1 MKNILKKKLEE
12 KHIKIL
18 MTIVMAV
25 FICIALFALSFFI
38 FDAVTKKR
46 PAQIRQECT
55 QLKEFEWVRSD
66 KRVPVSLPC
75 DLKTAKGENVV
86 LETILP
92 ESITEDTWIDY
103 YSSKETRIYVDGELR
118 KEFNPRINTIIGG
131 TVKSFHMYIELN
143 PEDVGKVLRIER
155 KGEAFGEN
163 SFRELYIGNSLGL
176 IARILYSDALF
187 FIFTISLLI
196 VSPITIGIG
205 VFLRLYKKM
214 KSPITAIG
222 IGVLFVALWL
232 IFDSQ
237 MYQFAF
243 RSYYIDGTMSF
254 IMMLLVPYPFAYYL
268 NMLQKNRYRQNYIY
282 LLILLEIASIVFFI
296 VHFAGICDFLTML
309 PVMMFFTG
317 SVIVGA
323 AVTLFV
329 DFKKGLYK
337 DYRFSFIGIIGFMF
351 SCILEMIF
359 LIAIENRHDGSFII
373 FGLYWTLV
381 LGIVHQLVELR
392 EAKAEKA
399 IAIRASETKSN
410 FLANMSHEIRT
421 PMNAILGMDEMI
433 LREAKNNE
441 KIMKYATDIK
451 SAGNMLLAIINDIL
465 DLSKIESGKAELI
478 ETDFEICSVINDLI
492 NITRKKAL
500 DKGLTYSFD
509 ADPNLPIRM
518 HGDEIRIRQIMLNV
532 MNNAVKYTMTGG
544 ISINVLLEPNIG
556 DEKAMMIVSVKDTGI
571 GIKDEDKE
579 FLFES
584 FSRLEETK
592 NRNIEGTGL
601 GLNISNKY
609 IEMMG
614 GYIEVESEYNKGSKF
629 TLYIPVTVVD
639 PTPIGDF
646 TDAVR
651 KMNEE
656 REDYRTIIM
665 APGAHILV
673 VDDNEMNLE
682 VICGLME
689 STKIKVDTALSG
701 PEGIEKADHTRYD
714 LIFLD
719 QMMPGM
725 DGVTT
730 LEIMRSKYDMR
741 GVSVIALTA
750 DAVVG
755 AKEYYLSK
763 GFDGYIS
770 KPVKSEEL
778 EKTLITFLPKNLLL
792 SKDEIER
799 ISVKDDERKDEKNKT
814 TESLPGILVIDS
826 DPESLKTVK
835 NEIKDT
841 YKGTF
846 VTDID
851 KANKF
856 LEKHETKYIMIS
868 RELYEKKMRN
878 EVENG

>member
-1 MKNILKKKLEE
+1 M
-12 KHIKIL
+12 
-18 MTIVMAV
+18 
-25 FICIALFALSFFI
+25 FICIVIFALSFFI
-38 FDAVTKKR
+38 YDAVTKVR
-46 PAQIRQECT
+46 PTQIHQECSR
-55 QLKEFEWVRSD
+55 LEGFEWVRTD

-75 DLKTAKGENVV
+75 DIKTKEGENVV
-86 LETILP
+86 LETTLP
-92 ESITEDTWIDY
+92 KVISEDTWIDY
-103 YSSKETRIYVDGELR
+103 YSSKETRIYVGEELR
-118 KEFNPRINTIIGG
+118 KEFNPKENTIIGG
-131 TVKSFHMYIELN
+131 TVKSFHMYVELK
-143 PEDVGKVLRIER
+143 PEDVGKILRIVR
-155 KGEAFGEN
+155 KGESFGEN
-163 SFRELYIGNSLGL
+163 SFREIYIGNSLGL

-187 FIFTISLLI
+187 FIFTVTLLI

-205 VFLRLYKKM
+205 IFLRFYKKIV
-214 KSPITAIG
+214 SPITSIG

-243 RSYYIDGTMSF
+243 RDYYIDGTMSF
-254 IMMLLVPYPFAYYL
+254 IMMLLVPYPFVYYL
-268 NMLQKNRYRQNYIY
+268 NMLQKNRYRQNYLY
-282 LLILLEIASIVFFI
+282 FLILLEIASVVFFI
-296 VHFAGICDFLTML
+296 IHFTGICDFLTML
-309 PVMMFFTG
+309 PLMMIFTG

-323 AVTLFV
+323 GITLFV
-329 DFKKGLYK
+329 DFKKGFYK
-337 DYRFSFIGIIGFMF
+337 EYRFSFLGIIGFMF

-381 LGIVHQLVELR
+381 LGIVHQLIELK
-392 EAKAEKA
+392 EAKNEKA
-399 IAIRASETKSN
+399 LAIRASETKSN

-433 LREAKNNE
+433 IREAKNDE
-441 KIMKYATDIK
+441 KILKYATDIK

-500 DKGLTYSFD
+500 DKGLDYTFD
-509 ADPNLPIRM
+509 ADPDLPVRM

-532 MNNAVKYTMTGG
+532 MNNAVKYTKEGG
-544 ISINVLLEPNIG
+544 IKIHVFLEPNIG

-571 GIKDEDKE
+571 GIKEEDKE

-601 GLNISNKY
+601 GLNIANKY

-614 GYIEVESEYNKGSKF
+614 GYIEVESVYNEGSKF

-639 PTPIGDF
+639 PTPIGNF
-646 TDAVR
+646 TDAVKR
-651 KMNEE
+651 MKEENEE
-656 REDYRTIIM
+656 YRTIIM
-665 APGAHILV
+665 APGAHVLV

-701 PEGIEKADHTRYD
+701 PEGIERMDHTRYD

-750 DAVVG
+750 DAVGG
-755 AKEYYLSK
+755 AKDYYLSK
-763 GFDGYIS
+763 GFDGYLP

-778 EKTLITFLPKNLLL
+778 EKALINFLPKNLLL
-792 SKDEIER
+792 SKEEIER
-799 ISVKDDERKDEKNKT
+799 VVVKDDARRDGKNKPG
-814 TESLPGILVIDS
+814 ENLPGILVIDS
-826 DPESLKTVK
+826 DTEALKIVK

-846 VTDID
+846 VTDIEKAD
-851 KANKF
+851 KY
-856 LEKHETKYIMIS
+856 LERHDTKYIMIS
-868 RELYEKKMRN
+868 RELYEKKMN
-878 EVENG
+878 KQ